1 MPLWVPAQLHIIP
14 TALLSIKINNIFFSA
29 RTIQNL
35 EKRMLDSNRTF
46 KVKARSHW
54 TDSEI

>member
-14 TALLSIKINNIFFSA
+14 TVLLSIKINNIFFSA